1 MGRDGM
7 RAFQAAGVAVELEHD
22 MLIDTPV
29 QGVLEDGSV
38 LSQLR
43 RTDKPYGWA
52 VSNFFY

>member
-38 LSQLR
+38 
-43 RTDKPYGWA
+43 
-52 VSNFFY
+52 